1 MALIKCPECGKESV
15 SDSAISCPECGFAIK
30 TYYERKAV
38 QEQQKQQ
45 EIQLEEKA
53 KEEYEKLKDELNR
66 KICAVDNMPY
76 PEKPT
81 FKESVFNSKGGGS
94 WLSYASIIAL
104 IATPFLAYVS
114 FQGKSAVLTTL
125 FLIVFVLLLVIWTP
139 FWLMICYSDYKSS
152 MVRFEDATKDW
163 EGEKIKKKEQ
173 LNTEYEQYALNMAK
187 YGTRNASTINM
198 PMLNNKLKCP
208 ICGSTN
214 VSRIS
219 TLNRGVSVATVGL
232 ASSKIG
238 KQYECKKCKH
248 KW

>member
-1 MALIKCPECGKESV
+1 MALIKCPECGKENV

-53 KEEYEKLKDELNR
+53 QEEYEKLKDELNR

-81 FKESVFNSKGGGS
+81 FKESIFNSKGGGN

-125 FLIVFVLLLVIWTP
+125 FLILFALLLVIWTP
-139 FWLMICYSDYKSS
+139 CI
-152 MVRFEDATKDW
+152 
-163 EGEKIKKKEQ
+163 I
-173 LNTEYEQYALNMAK
+173 
-187 YGTRNASTINM
+187 
-198 PMLNNKLKCP
+198 
-208 ICGSTN
+208 
-214 VSRIS
+214 
-219 TLNRGVSVATVGL
+219 
-232 ASSKIG
+232 
-238 KQYECKKCKH
+238 
-248 KW
+248 